1 MGGAHLQERRLVDK
15 RQGTIRNELREV
27 QAGAMAGCGPE
38 CGVSIGGQF

>member
-1 MGGAHLQERRLVDK
+1 MRKPGDRAGLWSRVSKAEL
-15 RQGTIRNELREV
+15 NELREV